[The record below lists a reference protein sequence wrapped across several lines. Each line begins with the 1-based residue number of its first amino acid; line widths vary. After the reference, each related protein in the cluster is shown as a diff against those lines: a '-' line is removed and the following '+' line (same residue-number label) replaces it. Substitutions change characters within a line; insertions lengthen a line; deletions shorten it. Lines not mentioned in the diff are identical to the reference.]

1 VTSADVRLSVGK
13 RLEIVNMFLSKTK
26 ECRFEQPKLLGIW
39 LLLEIRDSASP
50 TRGPK
55 WL

>member
-26 ECRFEQPKLLGIW
+26 KRRFEQPKLLGIW
-39 LLLEIRDSASP
+39 LLPEIA
-50 TRGPK
+50 
-55 WL
+55 